1 MRKYAQGMNLT
12 SADQGVAQCLDVC
25 HGHGSF
31 FPQHVSKFIEHLNAD
46 DALACQQLFNSVSS
60 RAVIHPIIHM
70 MTITKSLNDE
80 NCHSSLC
87 QVTSIRRAR

>member
-1 MRKYAQGMNLT
+1 
-12 SADQGVAQCLDVC
+12 
-25 HGHGSF
+25 
-31 FPQHVSKFIEHLNAD
+31 
-46 DALACQQLFNSVSS
+46 
-60 RAVIHPIIHM
+60 M